1 MKYLLCTLA
10 LALAATWAGAQTVAI
25 NGTLGSKAL
34 LIVDGGFPKAVAV
47 GESFKGVKVVSI
59 AGDTVNLEI
68 GGKRQIVRVGD
79 APSSVGGSAG
89 KESSGSKVVLAA
101 GAGGHFVSE
110 GQINGRVVQFMVDT
124 GATMVAMSVAEAE
137 RIGIKYK
144 NGQVIQM
151 GTANGVAQGWRV
163 ILESVRVGDVMV
175 SGVDAVVSSGGMPYV
190 LLGNSFLNR
199 FQMTRNNDQMV
210 LERRF

>member
-1 MKYLLCTLA
+1 MKHLLCTLA
-10 LALAATWAGAQTVAI
+10 LALAATLAGAQTVAI

-47 GESFKGVKVVSI
+47 GDSFKGVKVVSI

-68 GGKRQIVRVGD
+68 GGKRQSLRVGD
-79 APSSVGGSAG
+79 APSSLGSNFG
-89 KESSGSKVVLAA
+89 QESSGGRVVLAA
-101 GAGGHFVSE
+101 GPGGHFMGE

-124 GATMVAMSVAEAE
+124 GATTIAMGESDAE
-137 RIGIKYK
+137 RIGLKYK
-144 NGQVIQM
+144 SGIPVRVN
-151 GTANGVAQGWRV
+151 TANGVAQGWK
-163 ILESVRVGDVMV
+163 LQLDTVRLGDVMV
-175 SGVDAVVSSGGMPYV
+175 TGVEAIVSPSSMPFV
-190 LLGNSFLNR
+190 LLGNSFLSR